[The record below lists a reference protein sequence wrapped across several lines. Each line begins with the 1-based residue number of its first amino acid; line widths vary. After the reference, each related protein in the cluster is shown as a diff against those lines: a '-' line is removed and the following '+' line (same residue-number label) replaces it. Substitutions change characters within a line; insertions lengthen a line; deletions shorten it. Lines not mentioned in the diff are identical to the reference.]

1 MKCDSA
7 VLQQLKTYLDDGIE
21 GKLGADL
28 HLGVGPPRVNVIKL
42 FCSLPTLR
50 VNKLDRL

>member
-7 VLQQLKTYLDDGIE
+7 VLQQLKTYLDDRIE
-21 GKLGADL
+21 RQLGADL
-28 HLGVGPPRVNVIKL
+28 HLGVGPPRINVINL